1 MKDTRKEHERED
13 TVTQQDSVKRPHSDH
28 YVYEHDEINLIDVLI
43 VVWKWKWLI
52 VIGTLLGAIV
62 AGIISLQ
69 QPKIYEVSMVVEP
82 GIIGKSGTNF
92 IYVDSPENIASKIDQ
107 GAYNR
112 KLLEMFSIDPLGHSD
127 KFKAEA
133 KSKSPIII
141 VRSQW
146 KKENV
151 PLGIDVS
158 SKLFDLLTDDYKNI
172 VEQMRGDLE
181 QKIALKQN
189 EIKKIETQRKNIGNE
204 IVLISSQ
211 IDRNTYEAKIE
222 QLNLKACRDRIN
234 QLSSEAQEAK
244 ENQEKM
250 VQLRNTMLQNKDIH
264 RDVSLLLHES
274 TSQQYISY
282 FNYITNQIYESR
294 IRENKIKMKIEDLKA
309 TTDNKKMEIKKLK
322 IVRDEA
328 SQTEIDN
335 IKAQLDGLR
344 LEKKI
349 ISNIKMVQKPAKSMR
364 PIKPKTKLTII
375 LAGVS
380 GFFLFIFLA
389 FFVEYIRNAQSLI
402 RDE

>member
-1 MKDTRKEHERED
+1 M
-13 TVTQQDSVKRPHSDH
+13 TQQESVKRPDPDH
-28 YVYEHDEINLIDVLI
+28 YVYQHDEINLIDVLI

-52 VIGTLLGAIV
+52 VLGTLICVGI
-62 AGIISLQ
+62 AGIISLL

-92 IYVDSPENIASKIDQ
+92 IYMDSPENIASKIDQ
-107 GAYNR
+107 GAYHR
-112 KLLEMFSIDPLGHSD
+112 KLLEMFSIASLGHSG

-141 VRSQW
+141 VKSQW

-158 SKLFDLLTDDYKNI
+158 SKLFDLLADDYKNI

-189 EIKKIETQRKNIGNE
+189 EIKKIETERKNIGNQ

-211 IDRNTYEAKIE
+211 IDRNKYEAKIE
-222 QLNLKACRDRIN
+222 QLNLKGCGNRIN

-250 VQLRNTMLQNKDIH
+250 VQLRNNMLQNKDIH
-264 RDVSLLLHES
+264 QDISLLLHES

-294 IRENKIKMKIEDLKA
+294 IRENEIKMKIEDLTA
-309 TTDNKKMEIKKLK
+309 NTDNKKMEIEKLK
-322 IVRDEA
+322 FLRDEE
-328 SQTEIDN
+328 SEREIDN
-335 IKAQLDGLR
+335 IKAQLAGLR

-349 ISNIKMVQKPAKSMR
+349 ISNIKVVQKPAKSMR
-364 PIKPKTKLTII
+364 PIKPKTKQTII

-389 FFVEYIRNAQSLI
+389 FFVEYIRNAQALK
-402 RDE
+402 RNER